1 MYLLDTCVVSD
12 LRRTAHVKQNSS
24 WFQSLAPHEQQ
35 AQAKLVAW
43 SDTVVSLAL
52 SISAV
57 TVLELEQGV
66 LSLMRRD
73 PKAGA
78 ILRNWL
84 NHAVMPQF
92 ADSVVPFD
100 EQAALTCAFLHVPNN
115 KPYRDAMIGAS
126 AIVRNLTLV
135 TRNTVDFEGMVDAQG
150 STVRLHNPYL

>member
-12 LRRTAHVKQNSS
+12 LRRAGHVKQNGP
-24 WFQSLAPHEQQ
+24 WFQSLAPQDQQ
-35 AQAKLVAW
+35 AQKKLVTW
-43 SDTVVSLAL
+43 VDTVVSAAAC
-52 SISAV
+52 ISAV

-66 LSLMRRD
+66 LSLLRRD
-73 PKAGA
+73 PKAGG

-84 NHAVMPQF
+84 DHTVMPQF
-92 ADSVVPFD
+92 ANSIVPFD

-135 TRNTVDFEGMVDAQG
+135 TRNIGDFAGMVDAQG
-150 STVRLHNPYL
+150 NSVRVHNPYR